1 MGEYPMDNRSLFI
14 DGEFVDAS
22 DGRVEPILNPATGS
36 PLCDV
41 ARGTAEDLDRAVR
54 AARRAFDEG
63 PWGPDSRPRERAAI
77 LHRAAEL
84 LRRDRE
90 LIAELET
97 RDSGKLYADS
107 LADVDEVAFMF
118 DYYAGWATKT
128 SGSIPPVGP
137 DAVSLV
143 VKEPVGVAGLITPW
157 NFPILMAG
165 QKVAPALA
173 SGCTA
178 VLKPAT
184 NTPLTALELARVLA
198 EAGLPDGVFNVVT
211 GPGSVLG
218 DCLVTHPAVDKISF
232 TGSTGV
238 GIGIQQQ
245 AAIGLKRVTMELGGK
260 SPNIIFSDAERPR
273 AFEMSAY
280 GLFFNQGECCTAGS
294 RVLVQRS
301 IYDEALAGMVEAA
314 QALRLGDGMDPST
327 TMGPMVSA
335 SQKRGVEDYIDI
347 GERSGAR
354 LAFKGDTPTDPAL
367 AGGYFVPPT
376 VFAEVDNDMTIA
388 REEIFGP
395 VMSVIAFDDEQEAI
409 RIANDTPYGLAAAVW
424 TTDVRRALRV
434 SRALRAGTVWVND
447 SQPVPAEAPFGGYK
461 QSGYGRELGQ
471 NGIEAY
477 LEAKHIYINM
487 TG

>member
-1 MGEYPMDNRSLFI
+1 MDRRRLYI

-22 DGRVEPILNPATGS
+22 DGQAEPTRNPATGAA
-36 PLCDV
+36 LCEVAKGTVEDV
-41 ARGTAEDLDRAVR
+41 DRAVR

-63 PWGPDSRPRERAAI
+63 PWGPDSPPRERAAI
-77 LHRAAEL
+77 LHRVAEL

-90 LIAELET
+90 TVAELET

-118 DYYAGWATKT
+118 DYYAGWATKI

-184 NTPLTALELARVLA
+184 HTPLTALELARLLA

-218 DCLVTHPAVDKISF
+218 NCLVTHPAVDKISF
-232 TGSTGV
+232 TGSTDV

-245 AAIGLKRVTMELGGK
+245 AAVGLKRVTMELGGK
-260 SPNIIFSDAERPR
+260 SPNIIFGDAERPR
-273 AFEMSAY
+273 SFEMSAY

-301 IYDEALAGMVEAA
+301 IYDDALDGMVEAA
-314 QALRLGDGMDPST
+314 RALRLGDGMDPST

-335 SQKRGVEDYIDI
+335 AQKRSVENYIDI
-347 GERSGAR
+347 GEHSGAR
-354 LAFKGDTPTDPAL
+354 LAFKGDTPTNPDL
-367 AGGYFVPPT
+367 SGGHFVPPT
-376 VFAEVDNDMTIA
+376 VFAEVDNAMTIA

-395 VMSVIAFDDEQEAI
+395 VMSVIPFDDEDEAI
-409 RIANDTPYGLAAAVW
+409 HIANDTPYGLAAAVW
-424 TTDVRRALRV
+424 TTDLRRALRV

-461 QSGYGRELGQ
+461 QSGYGRELGRH
-471 NGIEAY
+471 GLEAY
-477 LEAKHIYINM
+477 LEAKHIYISM
-487 TG
+487 SG